1 MKNLSKLSKSIV
13 MALSIAGLGSASIV
27 SVQAATTAQDSEA
40 MAAVQSQISLE
51 QAIDIAQQQTSGD
64 VISAGFD
71 DNDASAGG
79 KYEITLISDNTEY
92 EIDIDADSGD
102 VLNSK
107 QETLDGD
114 DAADYSALQQA
125 TVSMSEAMQ
134 TAVQSVGGNATAFEA
149 EFDVDNGQAAY
160 EIDVA
165 SDNQRHKV
173 VIDSSTG
180 DVISTRIDNDD

>member
-1 MKNLSKLSKSIV
+1 MKNLSTFSKSML

-27 SVQAATTAQDSEA
+27 SVQAATTGQDSEA

-71 DNDASAGG
+71 DNDASTGG

-114 DAADYSALQQA
+114 DTTDYSALQQA
-125 TVSMSEAMQ
+125 TVNMNEAMQ
-134 TAVQSVGGNATAFEA
+134 TAAQSVNGTAIEA
-149 EFDVDNGQAAY
+149 EFDIDNGQAAY

-165 SDNQRHKV
+165 ADNQRHKV